1 MGLSSERSMVAVLT
15 TNTTVT
21 ASVRRTWWGSV
32 IRGLIL
38 AATFVFFVAPLYAGV
53 KFSLQNNA
61 GQFSWSALPALT
73 KEQGFMPAFLLST
86 ELTVVTMIGVL
97 VLVVPT
103 VIFVHL
109 RIPSLVRVL
118 EVLSLLPIVF
128 PPIVLVLGFMHVA
141 PGRLLI
147 WPYHLAPLY
156 VVLTLPFVVRAV
168 EGGLSA
174 IDVRT
179 LVDAARSLGSGL
191 ITIVRRILLPNL
203 SPSLIASSAL
213 VIAFVY
219 SEFTMAQFQQRP
231 TLPVWIAQFAMSS
244 GHVSTAAAML
254 SLLGAWVLLAV
265 VLLLDLGRTRLREI
279 RSGAA

>member
-1 MGLSSERSMVAVLT
+1 MVAVLT
-15 TNTTVT
+15 AEDLTHGAKSTGRG
-21 ASVRRTWWGSV
+21 RRTVWGSV
-32 IRGLIL
+32 LRGVIL
-38 AATFVFFVAPLYAGV
+38 ALTFTFFVAPLYAGV
-53 KFSLQNNA
+53 KFSLQNNNA
-61 GQFSWSALPALT
+61 QFSWTSVTALT
-73 KEQGFMPAFLLST
+73 KEQGFTPAFLLST
-86 ELTVVTMIGVL
+86 ELTVVTLLGVL
-97 VLVVPT
+97 LLVVPT

-109 RIPSLVRVL
+109 RVPSLVRIL

-128 PPIVLVLGFMHVA
+128 PPIVLVLGFMHEA

-179 LVDAARSLGSGL
+179 LVEAARSLGSGL

-203 SPSLIASSAL
+203 SSSLIASSAL

-254 SLLGAWVLLAV
+254 SLIGAWLLLAV
-265 VLLLDLGRTRLREI
+265 VLLIDLGRTKVREI
-279 RSGAA
+279 RSGVA